1 MRKCQHEPPKPPVK
15 PQNLTVTNIAKDS
28 ATLSWSGDKGD
39 ILLNDIVITEDI
51 VSPYVIENL
60 ESNTEYT
67 VKVVNKGGESNGVTF
82 TTLQEGMAAMF
93 DNGDLY
99 DSGAVYA

>member
-1 MRKCQHEPPKPPVK
+1 M
-15 PQNLTVTNIAKDS
+15 TNIAKDS

-39 ILLNDIVITEDI
+39 ILLNDIVIAED
-51 VSPYVIENL
+51 VASPYVIENL

-67 VKVVNKGGESNGVTF
+67 VKVVNRGGESNEVTF
-82 TTLQEGMAAMF
+82 TTLNEETIAIF
-93 DNGDLY
+93 DDGFSY